1 MHFHASFFLVPA
13 AFFFLL
19 GGGLGWFTERSVFS
33 IGLGIA
39 AVIFVVWVILEQVS
53 THGPP
58 NLEPH
63 VFTIAAF
70 VAILGGVPG
79 LIGGTIG
86 RAAKRRNS
94 T

>member
-19 GGGLGWFTERSVFS
+19 GGGIGWFTNRSVVS
-33 IGLGIA
+33 IGFGIA

-53 THGPP
+53 TYDPP

-79 LIGGTIG
+79 LIGGALG
-86 RAAKRRNS
+86 RAGKRRMS

>member
-1 MHFHASFFLVPA
+1 MHLHASFFLVPA

-19 GGGLGWFTERSVFS
+19 GGGLGWFTNRSVPS

-39 AVIFVVWVILEQVS
+39 AVTFVVWVILEQIS
-53 THGPP
+53 TFDPP

-70 VAILGGVPG
+70 VSILAGVPG
-79 LIGGTIG
+79 FIGGALG
-86 RAAKRRNS
+86 RAAKRRQQK
-94 T
+94 